1 MEILDSGVFS
11 AREQSTYRKHLC
23 SLVQRQIDTGES
35 EVSLREY
42 EGYLS
47 SLVELGR
54 YAEAELLWQE
64 YAERMRS
71 EEAYRDML
79 KMFYQAGERQKFEDI
94 LDDLRK
100 NKQVRLSSRGLEQL
114 RYWTKRL
121 ARATIK
127 S

>member
-1 MEILDSGVFS
+1 M
-11 AREQSTYRKHLC
+11 
-23 SLVQRQIDTGES
+23 QRQIDTGES

-121 ARATIK
+121 AKATIK